1 MLFPYITHL
10 GDLFQFTKG
19 MVAAVNFIGAHYL
32 FHTAPLGLPSTSY
45 RALSLLQLCEYHW
58 VHYLVLFSAFWWK
71 SETISCLVLHGPLR
85 KKVTLSSLLLNCKL
99 SKDQLIYLFI
109 CLLQVAKLYFAVC
122 KYTGVF
128 LQVDSLRPSVLNLN
142 GIRASSSAGFVRYLS
157 LYRKTETI

>member
-45 RALSLLQLCEYHW
+45 RALSLLQLREYQW

-109 CLLQVAKLYFAVC
+109 YLFIYCRLQSCILLYVNILV
-122 KYTGVF
+122 
-128 LQVDSLRPSVLNLN
+128 
-142 GIRASSSAGFVRYLS
+142 SSFR
-157 LYRKTETI
+157 